1 MKRQPPKRKIVIC
14 IAGLTGCGKSTVA
27 KRLAERY
34 GLKYLSGGAALKELA
49 IRMGYKPHEEGWWET
64 IEGMKFLEH
73 RRRDPKFDKQV
84 DEQLLE
90 WAKRGNVVLDSW
102 TMPWLFKGGFKIW
115 LEASPDVRT
124 QRLAKRDDISIQEAV
139 KAVKEK
145 DKRTRRIYY
154 DLYGFK
160 LGEDFSPF
168 HLVLDV
174 DQLEAE
180 EVFQTLCLVVDRLV
194 LRKRPQSSKG

>member
-1 MKRQPPKRKIVIC
+1 MSHEKKSRIVIC

-34 GLKYLSGGAALKELA
+34 GLIYLSGGRALKELA
-49 IRMGYKPHEEGWWET
+49 IKMGYKPHARGWWET
-64 IEGMKFLEH
+64 GEGRKFMEH
-73 RRRDPKFDKQV
+73 RLRDPKFDKQV

-90 WAKRGNVVLDSW
+90 GAKRGNVVLDSW
-102 TMPWLFKGGFKIW
+102 TMPWMFKEGFKIW
-115 LEASPDVRT
+115 FEASPEVRAR
-124 QRLAKRDDISIQEAV
+124 RLAERNDISIKEAIE
-139 KAVKEK
+139 AIKEK
-145 DKRTRRIYY
+145 DEKTRRIYY

-168 HLVLDV
+168 NLILDV
-174 DQLEAE
+174 NQLDAE

-194 LRKRPQSSKG
+194 SRKRPQK